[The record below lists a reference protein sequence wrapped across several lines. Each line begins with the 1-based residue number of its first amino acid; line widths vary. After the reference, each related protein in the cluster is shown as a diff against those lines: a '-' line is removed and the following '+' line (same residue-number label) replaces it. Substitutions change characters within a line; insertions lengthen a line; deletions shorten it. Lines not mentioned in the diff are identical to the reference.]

1 MIVYVDMDNVM
12 CDFNG
17 AKKRALKEN
26 PGIEF
31 PHSQVDFFRKLE
43 PIYGMKDA
51 LKSFIDAGIDVYILT
66 APSTMNPMS
75 YIEKI
80 DSLFLADGSVN
91 PKKIQKHDPMVLL
104 FWTFL
109 IMIFLYRLSRRFNGN
124 GLGRGGNAFPPF
136 IILGSGGFGNHNRW
150 GGGGGGLS
158 GGGGASGDW

>member
-43 PIYGMKDA
+43 PIYGVGDA
-51 LKSFIDAGIDVYILT
+51 LKSFIDAGVDVYILT

-75 YIEKI
+75 YIEKMLWVRDHLGQFWVERLIISKHKHLNKGDILI
-80 DSLFLADGSVN
+80 DD
-91 PKKIQKHDPMVLL
+91 M
-104 FWTFL
+104 
-109 IMIFLYRLSRRFNGN
+109 
-124 GLGRGGNAFPPF
+124 
-136 IILGSGGFGNHNRW
+136 
-150 GGGGGGLS
+150 
-158 GGGGASGDW
+158 ASGCGQDKFEGELVQFGSKKFPNWATVKEYIFEKAKAK

>member
-17 AKKRALKEN
+17 AKKHALKEN

-75 YIEKI
+75 YIEKMLWVRDHLGQFWVERLI
-80 DSLFLADGSVN
+80 IS
-91 PKKIQKHDPMVLL
+91 KHKHLNKGD
-104 FWTFL
+104 FL
-109 IMIFLYRLSRRFNGN
+109 IDDM
-124 GLGRGGNAFPPF
+124 
-136 IILGSGGFGNHNRW
+136 
-150 GGGGGGLS
+150 
-158 GGGGASGDW
+158 ASGCGQDMFEGELLQFGGSKFPNWQTVKEYVLEKQVSCILEKVV